1 MGTLAKL
8 WSALAV
14 TLAAALIS
22 PSQVSAQSPQ
32 KKKLIE
38 FGWDEPNPA
47 FLRKHI
53 AVMERTP
60 FDGTVFHATSDFLWK
75 GWSKRTF
82 KDEEL
87 AAAIDDLKAVEQSR
101 FMHNLLR
108 FNVTPG
114 DVDWFDDF
122 TPILNNARLAAKIA
136 KAGRAA
142 GILFDIEQYNSQL
155 FNYPKQAAAKT
166 KTWELYS
173 EQTKQRGREVMTA
186 FQQEFPDLVVFLTWS
201 YSLPFRQSGGDE
213 MKLPQTE
220 YGLLK
225 PFLDGMFEA
234 AAGKTKI
241 VDGFESSYGFK
252 SAAQFD
258 AVPIAMKKT
267 VLPWM
272 SDREKYLR
280 HGSLGF
286 GLWMD
291 YDWRR
296 KAWDEKDFAK
306 NHFSPAEFEASV
318 KKALAASDEYVW
330 IYTEKPRWWTSPDG
344 KPAAL
349 PAEYD
354 RAVRRAVGRN

>member
-1 MGTLAKL
+1 MGTPAGFRSSLAF
-8 WSALAV
+8 A
-14 TLAAALIS
+14 LAAALIW
-22 PSQVSAQSPQ
+22 PSVVIAQSPPR
-32 KKKLIE
+32 KKLIE

-53 AVMERTP
+53 AVMECTP

-75 GWSKRTF
+75 GWSKRAF
-82 KDEEL
+82 KDDEL
-87 AAAIDDLKAVEQSR
+87 AAAVEDLKAVKPSR
-101 FMHNLLR
+101 FTHNLLR

-155 FNYPKQAAAKT
+155 FHYPKQSAAKT
-166 KTWELYS
+166 KTWEEYS
-173 EQTKQRGREVMTA
+173 NQTKRRGREVMTA
-186 FQQEFPDLVVFLTWS
+186 FQQEFPDLVVFMTWS

-213 MKLPQTE
+213 KKLPQTE

-234 AAGKTKI
+234 AAGQTKI

-252 SAAQFD
+252 SPAQFD

-272 SDREKYLR
+272 ADREKYLR

-291 YDWRR
+291 YDWRK

-306 NHFSPAEFEASV
+306 NHFSPPEFEASV
-318 KKALAASDEYVW
+318 KAAFAASDEYVW

-349 PAEYD
+349 PVEYD
-354 RAVRRAVGRN
+354 RALRRAVGRE